1 MIVIDASVLLPALVD
16 LDPPGVLV
24 RSRIAGESLG
34 APELIDLEIASGLRG
49 LERAGLIPANLAATR
64 LAVMGPFPL
73 ERFPHRPFL
82 SRIWDL
88 RHNLSVYD
96 ASYVALAEVL
106 RVPLVTSDQAIADA
120 PGIAC
125 EVELFPDT

>member
-1 MIVIDASVLLPALVD
+1 MIVVDASVLLPGLVN
-16 LDPPGVLV
+16 LNRSGVV
-24 RSRIAGESLG
+24 ARNRFGEESLG

-49 LERAGLIPANLAATR
+49 LERAGQITLDLAKAK
-64 LAVMGPFPL
+64 LAEMIPFPL

-82 SRIWDL
+82 PRIWEL
-88 RHNLSVYD
+88 RHNLSAYD

-106 RVPLVTSDQAIADA
+106 GVPLVTADRAIATT

-125 EVELFPDT
+125 EVELLEE